1 MKLQECFWGTH
12 LNLDSFLLLLLVV
25 WTYFHKYSQIPISG
39 RWSVFE
45 GTELN
50 DPLWLFFDSEHL
62 FYQFGATTF
71 RMWAEWRYRH
81 QARRK
86 YRHQAHHTAADI
98 NFLTQMQDELNRLQ
112 TRHVEQQWKLALL
125 FSSLQTGCFFSSCGG
140 FTDACYLSCRRPLWR
155 QTAHQ
160 GEWHDEWQ
168 VENITKWSG
177 KRAGT
182 ASSSLF
188 SERNCAYCNFKCPVD
203 YSALNKFE
211 VTANNVDRET
221 ERWREIQW
229 AFGRDAREWKY
240 GRQEKRGE

>member
-1 MKLQECFWGTH
+1 MICLWR
-12 LNLDSFLLLLLVV
+12 N
-25 WTYFHKYSQIPISG
+25 WTERSIVTF
-39 RWSVFE
+39 
-45 GTELN
+45 
-50 DPLWLFFDSEHL
+50 LWLR
-62 FYQFGATTF
+62 TF
-71 RMWAEWRYRH
+71 VLPVRMWAEWRYRH

-86 YRHQAHHTAADI
+86 YRHQAHHTAADT

-168 VENITKWSG
+168 VENITKWSR

-188 SERNCAYCNFKCPVD
+188 SERNCAYCLTTSLK
-203 YSALNKFE
+203 
-211 VTANNVDRET
+211 
-221 ERWREIQW
+221 
-229 AFGRDAREWKY
+229 
-240 GRQEKRGE
+240 